1 MARRTRGQMSR
12 IEQLPAHIKGPLD
25 AKLRAGETQQ
35 AILAWLEEPCRE
47 EGLDPISRSGLN
59 RYATKTAE
67 FGAELREMRAMASAW
82 KASLGDEPEGDIL
95 ELAGEVLGT
104 VAFKAAHRARDA
116 AIEDEDAPIDLKA
129 LNHFAL
135 ALRRLQ
141 QAQESGL
148 KREKALREAYR
159 QKVAAQIEAAAK
171 EAEAGADPLD
181 VIRRMEQECYGIF
194 DADA

>member
-1 MARRTRGQMSR
+1 MSR
-12 IEQLPAHIKGPLD
+12 IEQLPPHIKKPLD
-25 AKLRAGETQQ
+25 AKLRAGEPQKD
-35 AILAWLEEPCRE
+35 ILAWLEEPVRE
-47 EGLDPISRSGLN
+47 EGLEPISRSGLN

-67 FGAELREMRAMASAW
+67 FGAELRQMRAMASAW

-116 AIEDEDAPIDLKA
+116 TIEDEDAPIDPKA
-129 LNHFAL
+129 LNQFAL

-148 KREKALREAYR
+148 KREKALREAHAR
-159 QKVAAQIEAAAK
+159 KMAEASAAAGNAARK
-171 EAEAGADPLD
+171 AGLSEEGAAAIRA
-181 VIRRMEQECYGIF
+181 VIEGV
-194 DADA
+194 A

>member
-1 MARRTRGQMSR
+1 MARRTRGYMSR
-12 IEQLPAHIKGPLD
+12 IEQLPPHIKKPLD
-25 AKLRAGETQQ
+25 AKLRAGEPQKD
-35 AILAWLEEPCRE
+35 ILAWLEEPVRE
-47 EGLDPISRSGLN
+47 EGLEPISRSGLN

-67 FGAELREMRAMASAW
+67 FGAELRQMRAMASAW

-116 AIEDEDAPIDLKA
+116 TIEDEDAPIDPKA
-129 LNHFAL
+129 LNQFAL

-148 KREKALREAYR
+148 KREKALREAHAR
-159 QKVAAQIEAAAK
+159 KMAEASAAAGNAARK
-171 EAEAGADPLD
+171 AGLSEEGAAAIRA
-181 VIRRMEQECYGIF
+181 VIEGV
-194 DADA
+194 A